1 LDFDAEIGGATARQ
15 QPWPTLFLHRGGNQ
29 FLETRILAQWF
40 KHWFEPEQRRSERRV
55 RDGEQV
61 SLAREARAL
70 PRNYS
75 FDRFENL

>member
-1 LDFDAEIGGATARQ
+1 VSGYGKLYFGTVS
-15 QPWPTLFLHRGGNQ
+15 NQ

-40 KHWFEPEQRRSERRV
+40 KHWIEPEQRRSERRV
-55 RDGEQV
+55 RDGEQA
-61 SLAREARAL
+61 SLAREAHAL